1 MMIKSPLDLVIRRTG
16 LTFASIIEEMEQKPN
31 CSELKNK
38 LVVSK
43 LRPCFQCYEL

>member
-1 MMIKSPLDLVIRRTG
+1 MMIKSPLDLVIRRTL

-31 CSELKNK
+31 CNELKNK

-43 LRPCFQCYEL
+43 LRLCVQCY